1 MGKPVICI
9 VTVHGV
15 GFEQP
20 PVDGQP
26 GSGYADDLHA
36 HLSKY
41 LDATLLGDDP
51 RRERDT
57 PGTNGPVY
65 VQSWY
70 PPGAAHATSG
80 LARLGDWVGVEKR
93 MVDSSNAPLVN
104 GDQRIAHVA
113 LVYSNLEGTS
123 PLLGAAALTEAMVAV
138 SASHYIHTAGLL
150 QMAFMDT
157 MALFGQHPSTQAQAQ
172 PVLAAPKRATSS
184 LRVRSD
190 PGIKSDT
197 HRQNQNPT
205 GMLAVLR
212 QLENDVA
219 AYICRNELRER
230 VRGFVLDAL
239 LRLAYRDDVEGI
251 VVNSHSNGTVVALDV
266 LHQLPPCASAK
277 IRAFITAG
285 SPLRKY
291 IDLFHWGQQIESVNT
306 IQPWLNFWDDRD
318 PVADPLAPPQSWH
331 RGDPIALDTPDSP
344 NVASRLFEVVNPNT
358 GEVATIPVEDHKV
371 DNLKNSYGGGLQTH
385 NYWDND
391 LEFVQ
396 PLALLV
402 KELAV
407 SEQVIASA

>member
-9 VTVHGV
+9 VTVHGI

-20 PVDGQP
+20 PIDGQP
-26 GSGYADDLHA
+26 GSGYADDLHQ
-36 HLSKY
+36 HLSQY
-41 LDATLLGDDP
+41 LDETLLGDDP
-51 RRERDT
+51 NREREQ
-57 PGTNGPVY
+57 PGKNGPVY

-70 PPGAAHATSG
+70 PPATEHAESG
-80 LARLGDWVGVEKR
+80 LVRLGNWADADMR
-93 MVDSSNAPLVN
+93 NVDYHDAPLVN

-113 LVYSNLEGTS
+113 LVYSHLEGIG
-123 PLLGAAALTEAMVAV
+123 PMLGAAAITEAMVAV

-157 MALFGQHPSTQAQAQ
+157 MALVGVHPATHAPAQAA
-172 PVLAAPKRATSS
+172 LTAPATSS
-184 LRVRSD
+184 LRIRRD
-190 PGIKSDT
+190 AGFKPDT
-197 HRQNQNPT
+197 HPQSHNPT
-205 GMLAVLR
+205 GVLAILR

-266 LHQLPPCASAK
+266 LRQLPPFAAGK

-291 IDLFHWGQQIESVNT
+291 IDLFRWGQQIESINT
-306 IQPWLNFWDDRD
+306 IHPWHNFWDERD
-318 PVADPLAPPQSWH
+318 PVADPLAPPLDWR
-331 RGDPIALDTPDSP
+331 RGDPMKPSFDPG
-344 NVASRLFEVVNPNT
+344 LFEVINPNT
-358 GEVATIPVEDHKV
+358 GASSTITVEDHLV
-371 DNLKNSYGGGLQTH
+371 DNMKNSYGGGLQAH

-391 LEFVQ
+391 KEFVQ
-396 PLALLV
+396 PLADLV
-402 KELAV
+402 RQIAV
-407 SEQVIASA
+407 DSQVTANA

>member
-9 VTVHGV
+9 VTVHGI

-20 PVDGQP
+20 PIDGQS
-26 GSGYADDLHA
+26 GSGYADDLHV

-51 RRERDT
+51 QREREA

-70 PPGAAHATSG
+70 PPGSAHATSG
-80 LARLGDWVGVEKR
+80 LARLGDWIGADKR
-93 MVDSSNAPLVN
+93 TIDCGSAPLVN
-104 GDQRIAHVA
+104 GGQRIAHVA
-113 LVYSNLEGTS
+113 LVYSNLEGS
-123 PLLGAAALTEAMVAV
+123 GPMLGPAAITEAMVAV

-157 MALFGQHPSTQAQAQ
+157 MALFGQHPSAQVQTHSTQI
-172 PVLAAPKRATSS
+172 APKRAISS

-190 PGIKSDT
+190 AGFKPDT
-197 HRQNQNPT
+197 RQQHRNPT

-230 VRGFVLDAL
+230 VRCFVLDAL
-239 LRLAYRDDVEGI
+239 LRLAYRDDVAGI

-266 LHQLPPCASAK
+266 LHLLPPCASAK
-277 IRAFITAG
+277 MKAFITAG

-291 IDLFHWGQQIESVNT
+291 IDLFHWGQQIESVNA
-306 IQPWLNFWDDRD
+306 IQQWHNFWDVRD
-318 PVADPLAPPQSWH
+318 PVADPLAPPQGWH
-331 RGDPIALDTPDSP
+331 CGDPISLDTSDAANGLSG
-344 NVASRLFEVVNPNT
+344 LFEVVNPNT
-358 GEVATIPVEDHKV
+358 GESATIPVKDHKV
-371 DNLKNSYGGGLQTH
+371 DNLENSYGGGLQTH

-396 PLALLV
+396 PLARLV
-402 KELAV
+402 KQLAV
-407 SEQVIASA
+407 SEQVVTNA